1 MVLPDFK
8 CVSSS
13 LWREPRTASAL
24 LYNSWHRGSF
34 KINSGLYACG
44 AHTCT
49 HTHTSVHASG
59 AAAVGRLEMM
69 YPSQMPLTVIP
80 IKKRARRGSDGNRH
94 GRERD

>member
-1 MVLPDFK
+1 M
-8 CVSSS
+8 
-13 LWREPRTASAL
+13 
-24 LYNSWHRGSF
+24 
-34 KINSGLYACG
+34 
-44 AHTCT
+44 